1 LAFLS
6 GSAVFA
12 NRRRVI
18 PPIFCII
25 FCLGRESVI
34 RGMRGVL
41 SSRSNDYFVDVWRS
55 KSDVE
60 VLASSS
66 SENQE
71 SCDLGDDLGH
81 DPSDVD
87 FLDLSPEDNAG
98 KGEEERNNSSE
109 SDLEYDVSL

>member
-1 LAFLS
+1 M
-6 GSAVFA
+6 
-12 NRRRVI
+12 
-18 PPIFCII
+18 
-25 FCLGRESVI
+25 GRESV
-34 RGMRGVL
+34 GVL
-41 SSRSNDYFVDVWRS
+41 SWLEGTNNGYFVGVWKS

-60 VLASSS
+60 VLASCS

-98 KGEEERNNSSE
+98 NAGGRKE
-109 SDLEYDVSL
+109 